1 MELAKFTYWNET
13 NSFLNS
19 LFDIIQIGVSTETTF
34 PFLDKTKCSMSRLLE
49 YNVKNLNYGTE
60 LHKRHLSHTIVRQI
74 NKNMGKGLRK
84 KRQTLLKLIIKRR
97 TFKGILC
104 CY

>member
-1 MELAKFTYWNET
+1 MF
-13 NSFLNS
+13 
-19 LFDIIQIGVSTETTF
+19 
-34 PFLDKTKCSMSRLLE
+34 
-49 YNVKNLNYGTE
+49 NVKMVRTQRKNLNYGTE

-104 CY
+104 CYQRKKVIDNIMRLLTF